1 MRPSSRLS
9 LPLAVALSAGL
20 GLGCSGDKGDSGA
33 CGADE
38 VRAAD
43 GLCYPKGDTG
53 EPVVGTL
60 DLGRVQSLSPV
71 PDLPASP
78 TNRVADDAAAA
89 LLGQRLFFDT
99 GLSPSGDQSCASC
112 HDPARMLSSA
122 SAELTGPLPRLAPPL
137 VGAAW
142 QDWAGW
148 AGACDS
154 AWCAA
159 ATALEA
165 PGQLDGDRLSL
176 ARHIAEDTTLKSDYE
191 AIFGELPALDG
202 LPDRARPSGEQA
214 EAWEALPAETQAAL
228 TEVLANVGKSWE
240 AWMRQLA
247 PGESTLDRYI
257 DALSQGDT
265 TGGGHLSDS
274 AVRGLIAFTADHSC
288 WTCHSGAMMADG
300 FANLGLSAGAGT
312 SEPDRVEGL
321 ATALASE
328 FSGAGSWSDDPEAGA
343 AKLTAAEEEDAVA
356 GAVRV
361 PGLRTTGA
369 TAPFMHDGRFATLD
383 EVLRFYSE
391 LPDTAAVGTRDPA
404 LTPYTLS
411 NDDIADLR
419 AFLEAA
425 ASPAPDASLLQAL

>member
-1 MRPSSRLS
+1 MRPPARLF
-9 LPLAVALSAGL
+9 LPLAAVLSGGP
-20 GLGCSGDKGDSGA
+20 GLGCTGDKGDSGA
-33 CGADE
+33 CAADE

-53 EPVVGTL
+53 DPVVGTL

-71 PDLPASP
+71 PDLPPSP
-78 TNRVADDAAAA
+78 TNRVADDSAAA
-89 LLGQRLFFDT
+89 LLGQRLFFDAA
-99 GLSPSGDQSCASC
+99 LSPSGDQSCASC
-112 HDPARMLSSA
+112 HDPDRMLSSA
-122 SAELTGPLPRLAPPL
+122 AAELTGPLPRLAPPL

-142 QDWAGW
+142 QDWHGW
-148 AGACDS
+148 TGACDS

-176 ARHIAEDTTLKSDYE
+176 ARHLATDTTLKTDYE
-191 AIFGELPALDG
+191 AIFGPLPDLEG
-202 LPDRARPSGEQA
+202 LPERARPEGDLA
-214 EAWEALPAETQAAL
+214 ATWEALPPETQAAL
-228 TEVLANVGKSWE
+228 SEVLANVGKSWE
-240 AWMRQLA
+240 AWLRQLA

-257 DALSQGDT
+257 GALSTGDT

-300 FANLGLSAGAGT
+300 FANIGLSAGAGT

-321 ATALASE
+321 AAALASE
-328 FSGAGSWSDDPEAGA
+328 FSGAGAWSDDPEASA
-343 AKLTAAEEEDAVA
+343 ETLAAAEAEGATA

-361 PGLRTTGA
+361 PGLRTVA
-369 TAPFMHDGRFATLD
+369 APYMHDGRYASLD
-383 EVLRFYSE
+383 EVLAFYSE
-391 LPDTAAVGTRDPA
+391 LPGTAAVGTRDPE
-404 LTPYTLS
+404 LSPFTLS
-411 NDDIADLR
+411 DDDIADLR

-425 ASPAPDASLLQAL
+425 ASPPPDAALLQAP